1 MSLAATITLSSLELT
16 RFFFAMVLLLFT
28 AHSLGF
34 LFYEAK
40 LPRVIGEIFGGL
52 ILGPT
57 VLGYF
62 APNAENWVFT
72 AFPSEGALI
81 SVISYFGLVLLMF
94 ISGFEVQR
102 SFSKQDRKIATSFL
116 LGATVIPFIIGVLT
130 PYVYNFAPYSGPN
143 GNMLSLAIIV
153 GIGVSVTSIP
163 VISKIFIDLRIMD
176 TRFAKIVLA
185 IATVED
191 VIQFGALA
199 IATGVGAS
207 ASTSLS
213 LVVFTALVT
222 VAFFAA
228 ALLGLPRM
236 IRYTISSRFNLLI
249 KTHPSRYALFLCFSL
264 VALASLLNVN
274 IIFGAFLAGI
284 AIGMMPEEIFTL
296 AKAQIKSIS
305 LALFTPI
312 YFAVVGLKLDLIHSL
327 DIFFFLGFLLFST
340 ALKGGGAL
348 VVGRLIKQKRLASLN
363 LAIALN
369 ARGGPGIVLA
379 TVTFDLGLISETFFV
394 ALVLTA
400 ILTSLIAGFW
410 LRYVKRRGW
419 DLL

>member
-1 MSLAATITLSSLELT
+1 MSLATSITLSSLELT

-28 AHSLGF
+28 AHSFGF
-34 LFYEAK
+34 LFYEVK

-52 ILGPT
+52 VLGPT
-57 VLGYF
+57 FLGYV
-62 APNAENWVFT
+62 APDAENWVFG

-81 SVISYFGLVLLMF
+81 SVISYIGLVLLMF
-94 ISGFEVQR
+94 ISGFEIQR
-102 SFSKQDRKIATSFL
+102 AFSKEDRKIATSFL
-116 LGATVIPFIIGVLT
+116 VGATFVPFIIGMLV
-130 PYVYNFAPYSGPN
+130 PYLYNFAPYSGPN

-163 VISKIFIDLRIMD
+163 VISKIFIDLRIMN

-191 VIQFGALA
+191 VMQFGALA

-207 ASTSLS
+207 ASASLS

-228 ALLGLPRM
+228 ALLVLPRM
-236 IRYTISSRFNLLI
+236 IGYTIGSKFNILI
-249 KTHPSRYALFLCFSL
+249 RTHPSRYALFLCFSL

-284 AIGMMPEEIFTL
+284 AIGMMPEEVFTL

-312 YFAVVGLKLDLIHSL
+312 YFAVAGLKLDLIHSL
-327 DIFFFLGFLLFST
+327 AIFFFLGFLIFST
-340 ALKGGGAL
+340 ALKGGGTLA
-348 VVGRLIKQKRLASLN
+348 VGRLTTQKRLASLK

-369 ARGGPGIVLA
+369 ARGGPGIVVA
-379 TVTFDLGLISETFFV
+379 TVAFDMGLISETFFV

-400 ILTSLIAGFW
+400 IVSALIAGFW
-410 LRYVKRRGW
+410 LRYVKKKGW